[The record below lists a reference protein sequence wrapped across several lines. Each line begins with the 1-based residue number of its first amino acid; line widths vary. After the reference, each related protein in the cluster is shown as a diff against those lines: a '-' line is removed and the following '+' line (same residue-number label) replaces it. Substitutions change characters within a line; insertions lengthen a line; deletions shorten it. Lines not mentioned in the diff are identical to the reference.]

1 MNEPEGGATSVSEAE
16 LNDEGTITIFID
28 RNAFRVPRRAV
39 TGRELRELAIPPIGG
54 EYELFQVSLGTEPDL
69 LVRDG
74 EVVEL
79 APDAQFFSAPRMIMA
94 GGAPSDGRELI
105 LKPNR

>member
-1 MNEPEGGATSVSEAE
+1 MSEQVPGDD
-16 LNDEGTITIFID
+16 NTITIYID
-28 RNAFRVPRRAV
+28 RNAFRVPRHAV

-54 EYELFQVSLGTEPDL
+54 DYELFQVSAGSEPDL
-69 LVRDG
+69 LVSDE

-94 GGAPSDGRELI
+94 G
-105 LKPNR
+105 